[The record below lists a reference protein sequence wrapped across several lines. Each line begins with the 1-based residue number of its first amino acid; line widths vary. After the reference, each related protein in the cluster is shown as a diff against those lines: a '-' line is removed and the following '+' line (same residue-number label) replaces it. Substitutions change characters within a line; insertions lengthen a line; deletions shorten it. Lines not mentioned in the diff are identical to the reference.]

1 MVYSDYNIGSSTR
14 INNSRTL
21 QDPYNARI
29 FEAVGGYSGNILEG
43 LGFILPAVY
52 FWRKFSNYNMFF
64 KLSAT
69 LFISLQ
75 MKDMIKKL
83 AILNMGDPAEVTFL
97 SRDSVNKAKI
107 IKEISDIDGKKVE
120 EENTH
125 YQNEVIRKLN
135 NK

>member
-1 MVYSDYNIGSSTR
+1 MKKV
-14 INNSRTL
+14 
-21 QDPYNARI
+21 
-29 FEAVGGYSGNILEG
+29 
-43 LGFILPAVY
+43 
-52 FWRKFSNYNMFF
+52 KFSGSKELINFAID
-64 KLSAT
+64 K
-69 LFISLQ
+69 LQ

-83 AILNMGDPAEVTFL
+83 AIMNMGDPAEVTFL
-97 SRDSVNKAKI
+97 LRDSSNKAKI